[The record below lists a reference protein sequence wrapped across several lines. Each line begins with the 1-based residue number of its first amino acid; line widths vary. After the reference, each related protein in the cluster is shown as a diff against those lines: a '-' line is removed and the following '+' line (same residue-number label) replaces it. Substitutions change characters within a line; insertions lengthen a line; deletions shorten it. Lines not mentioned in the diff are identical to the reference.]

1 MPVAVRAP
9 WGDTWVGAVSAAQ
22 RTEQAGRRGAADQDR
37 GGWAGAALE
46 AGTRLWTPG
55 LGWPRAKSGA
65 PAVPEAAPR
74 ASQVWPAEAVE
85 AVMSQTRPRYHCH
98 HPE

>member
-22 RTEQAGRRGAADQDR
+22 RTEQAGRRGAARQDR
-37 GGWAGAALE
+37 GDWAGAALE

-55 LGWPRAKSGA
+55 LGWPRAKIGA
-65 PAVPEAAPR
+65 PAVPEAGPR
-74 ASQVWPAEAVE
+74 ANPDWPAVAVE
-85 AVMSQTRPRYHCH
+85 AVMSQIRPPHHCH
-98 HPE
+98 